1 MKEVQDGL
9 ELQTGDEVEFTVVLN
24 QRTGKFSACNVRR
37 IRYRLRQPVKNFR
50 KRFASLSLRHMT
62 ETSHENNFFFFL
74 LCSCHSEAPKP
85 VVTPRPERLVKRLKS
100 VTLDDANAPRLI
112 VLRQPRGPDSTKVP
126 LHYENRFGH

>member
-37 IRYRLRQPVKNFR
+37 IRYRLWQPLK
-50 KRFASLSLRHMT
+50 KRLCFAFTCHMT
-62 ETSHENNFFFFL
+62 ERRHSDLFFQ
-74 LCSCHSEAPKP
+74 LCSCPSEAPKP
-85 VVTPRPERLVKRLKS
+85 VATPRPERLVKRLKS
-100 VTLDDANAPRLI
+100 VTLDDANAPRLV

-126 LHYENRFGH
+126 LPVGKWLSWS

>member
-1 MKEVQDGL
+1 
-9 ELQTGDEVEFTVVLN
+9 
-24 QRTGKFSACNVRR
+24 
-37 IRYRLRQPVKNFR
+37 
-50 KRFASLSLRHMT
+50 MT
-62 ETSHENNFFFFL
+62 ETVHKDIFFL

-126 LHYENRFGH
+126 LHYENFFFFFCHSSERLCSVY